1 MEPCLPARPARDNG
15 VVLGSNF
22 QDPRHDFE
30 ECGSRSAVQ
39 LCSLLG
45 SCLTDVLELYCMSL
59 TKGST
64 RQP

>member
-45 SCLTDVLELYCMSL
+45 ELFN
-59 TKGST
+59 G
-64 RQP
+64 RP